1 MVVGA
6 GGAAL
11 VVPAASVIITC
22 SCSGRERAPQVPLIT
37 PGCHGDAD
45 AEHSSLGVATSLLL
59 HVSTAPSS
67 DCGHVTNSEV
77 KYQFN
82 ITFSESES
90 SQSDQVG

>member
-22 SCSGRERAPQVPLIT
+22 SCSGRERAPQVPLISPVVMET
-37 PGCHGDAD
+37 LMLNTAPSG
-45 AEHSSLGVATSLLL
+45 SLRLLL

-77 KYQFN
+77 KYRFN
-82 ITFSESES
+82 ITSSESET